1 MKLREIKRSI
11 SALPPKELDKLDAW
25 LHALIKDR
33 ESQKRVRGPVKQH
46 EVLQAHRTARKTY
59 RHELVRC
66 GRESCKCVEGKLH
79 GPYWYAY
86 WSEGGKTRSYIG
98 KRLPKG
104 VKPRRDES
112 SATSDNS
119 YVIHLPNMGL
129 HKKVIRPAG
138 LLTHLYHPYPHRETL
153 HRRAV
158 NQQLNVL
165 VEHPFPHS

>member
-25 LHALIKDR
+25 LHVLIKDR

-59 RHELVRC
+59 RLELVRC
-66 GRESCKCVEGKLH
+66 GRKSCKCAEGKLH

-86 WSEGGKTRSYIG
+86 WSEGGKTRSQYIG

-104 VKPRRDES
+104 VKP
-112 SATSDNS
+112 
-119 YVIHLPNMGL
+119 P
-129 HKKVIRPAG
+129 
-138 LLTHLYHPYPHRETL
+138 RETKA
-153 HRRAV
+153 R
-158 NQQLNVL
+158 NVR
-165 VEHPFPHS
+165 